1 MAAQT
6 VLVTKLTG
14 QAWIR
19 DTDGN
24 LTVIHEGMRIPA
36 DAKIITASG
45 SSVELQADGQ
55 PPLIV
60 GENQDVSLT
69 ADLLQPPQPE
79 EAAIASPANSQIDQI
94 IAAINAGQDPFDN
107 IDPTAAGLT
116 GGSEGGSTFVR
127 LSSIIEAVSPLDL
140 AYPRITTPVPELPRY
155 GGVAEPEGAAPS
167 ELRPQAQADVGR
179 VFEDGAQLRG
189 NVLGNDQLGQGTAAQ
204 HSTALNG
211 SGQGQ
216 YGVVTLNA
224 DGSYAY
230 VLNNQL
236 HAVQSLAVGETL
248 TETYTYTVTD
258 AAGNTSSST
267 LTITVVGTNDIPG
280 MAGDLNA
287 NVKEDSVL
295 SAQGQLTVSDVDA
308 SDTHKWTVEN
318 GQGKYGKFEIDQ
330 NGKWTYTLDNSNPLV
345 QALGEGEQREE
356 RFEVI
361 VDDGHGGI
369 DIKTVVVIVTGTA
382 DSAKVEVNLGADD
395 TAGRVYEHGLVMGDE
410 SRITSGQV
418 TVKATDGIKSVTIG
432 GTTHGVDDWVG
443 QSITTQ
449 GGSTLV
455 ITAARPD
462 DDGGVVLNYTYTLN
476 HAQTNDPDQSSPESY
491 TLTDTIGVTVQGVGG
506 SSANGNIVITIVDDV
521 PVATDDVAS
530 ITADGT
536 SAAGNVITGTADGAG
551 KDVKGA
557 DGATVTQVKF
567 GSTLADVP
575 VDGTKATIVG
585 QYGTLTIQADG
596 SYSYVRHAG
605 SAGGKSDVFTYTLKD
620 GDGDSDTATLSI
632 SIGNSTPEITNVPD
646 AGSDGTSVSE
656 AGLVGG
662 SAAGN
667 GSNATSGTIGFTS
680 KDGVSEVLLG
690 GKSVTSTDATKPTDL
705 GDGLKAYYS
714 FDAVTGTGTIHY
726 SYTLQGTTVGDNTG
740 KDFAIV
746 VKDADGEP
754 STAGKLRIDIV
765 DDEPKAN
772 ADVAS

>member
-19 DTDGN
+19 GTDGN

-127 LSSIIEAVSPLDL
+127 LASIIETVSPLDL

-155 GGVAEPEGAAPS
+155 GGVAEPDAASS

-230 VLNNQL
+230 VLNNDL

-318 GQGKYGKFEIDQ
+318 GQGKYGKFEVDQ
-330 NGKWTYTLDNSNPLV
+330 NGKWTYTLDNSSPAV

-356 RFEVI
+356 RFEVM
-361 VDDGHGGI
+361 VDDGHGGT
-369 DIKTVVVIVTGTA
+369 DTKTVVVTVTGTA
-382 DSAKVEVNLGADD
+382 DSAQVEVNLGADD
-395 TAGRVYEHGLVMGDE
+395 TAGRVYEHGLVAGDE
-410 SRITSGQV
+410 SRVTSGQV

-432 GTTHGVDDWVG
+432 GATHGVDDWVG
-443 QSITTQ
+443 KSIITQ

-455 ITAARPD
+455 ITEARLD
-462 DDGGVVLNYTYTLN
+462 GDGGIVLSYTYTLN
-476 HAQTNDPDQSSPESY
+476 HAQANDPDHSSPKSY
-491 TLTDTIGVTVQGVGG
+491 ILTDTIGVTVQGVGG
-506 SSANGNIVITIVDDV
+506 SSANGDIVITIVDDM
-521 PVATDDVAS
+521 PS
-530 ITADGT
+530 ISVGGPISSVSGNSSGA
-536 SAAGNVITGTADGAG
+536 SAAGSLVFAFGADGVQTFTVNGKTFDVPTAGQPTVITG
-551 KDVKGA
+551 
-557 DGATVTQVKF
+557 
-567 GSTLADVP
+567 SH
-575 VDGTKATIVG
+575 
-585 QYGTLTIQADG
+585 GTLSVNADG
-596 SYSYVRHAG
+596 SYSYQAK
-605 SAGGKSDVFTYTLKD
+605 ANTGGQSESFKFEITDKD
-620 GDGDSDTATLSI
+620 GDKADASLNVSIQAAPNPGEPVIVTVNEKGLNNATDHSEQASVNAPAGYTIIGGGKGSYGEVKHDGSQWIYVLDKAYGHSDGQGAGTAANADTVTVQIKDAKGNELSLQVKVSIVDDMPSI
-632 SIGNSTPEITNVPD
+632 SVGDPISSVSGNSSG
-646 AGSDGTSVSE
+646 A
-656 AGLVGG
+656 
-662 SAAGN
+662 SAAG
-667 GSNATSGTIGFTS
+667 SL
-680 KDGVSEVLLG
+680 V
-690 GKSVTSTDATKPTDL
+690 
-705 GDGLKAYYS
+705 
-714 FDAVTGTGTIHY
+714 
-726 SYTLQGTTVGDNTG
+726 
-740 KDFAIV
+740 FAF
-746 VKDADGEP
+746 
-754 STAGKLRIDIV
+754 
-765 DDEPKAN
+765 
-772 ADVAS
+772 